1 MRHFEDLKIGE
12 YLTSEY
18 MTVEL
23 DDMLAFAEKYDPQW
37 FHTDVEAAKDTR
49 FGEVIASG
57 VYVAA
62 LWRRLDHT
70 LNGDVNYICGVGW
83 ENVRWAKAMRAGDV
97 IRATSEL
104 LELRDSGADPTR
116 GIVVYM
122 CRLENNEGE
131 TMLQF
136 RSTALVNRAPTA

>member
-12 YLTSEY
+12 FLTSDY

-23 DDMLAFAEKYDPQW
+23 EDMLAFADKYDPQW
-37 FHTDVEAAKDTR
+37 FHTDIDAAKDTR

-62 LWRRLDHT
+62 IWRKMDHS

-83 ENVRWAKAMRAGDV
+83 EDVRWAKAMRAGDV
-97 IRATSEL
+97 VRATSEV
-104 LELRDSGADPTR
+104 LELRDSGSDPTR
-116 GIVVYM
+116 GIAVYM
-122 CRLENNEGE
+122 CRLENDQGE

-136 RSTALVNRAPTA
+136 RSTTLVHRTPAA